1 MLVFFSK
8 QFMFT
13 FMFFINLAFAYS
25 TSCKRCEAGWYSPGG
40 VSE

>member
-8 QFMFT
+8 QFIT
-13 FMFFINLAFAYS
+13 FMFFINLGFAYS